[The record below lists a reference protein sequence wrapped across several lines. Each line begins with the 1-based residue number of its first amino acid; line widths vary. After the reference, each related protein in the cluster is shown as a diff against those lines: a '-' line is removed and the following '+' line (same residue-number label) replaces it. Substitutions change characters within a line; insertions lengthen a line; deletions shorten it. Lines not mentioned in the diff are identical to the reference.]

1 MGKNAT
7 GALTRFTGFT
17 QSAFGAVPDPAAG
30 EVLYLSTLAFGGE
43 PNLEPDPTLGSG
55 YRGEQK
61 GDEGRFDPTG
71 TATAII
77 GTSIGFWLKHL
88 IGAPVTT
95 GAAGA
100 YTHTFAVGNGAQAI
114 PPALLIERDFGDRIA
129 GTGRIAR
136 DQDVRIGS
144 AAFAFTTGGPHQT
157 VNYNLVGA
165 RKVALPA
172 LPLDDTPED
181 YGHKAFVLSGLTL
194 VLDEGAT
201 EVCVETLNINWDND
215 LDTDLFCLNDG
226 GQRHDLPEG
235 QVRISGDG
243 VAQFDTAALL
253 LKAQAD
259 QSLALRIRMR
269 RGSGAGTVGNEEL
282 TLNVPL
288 SALVAPVPGVTGP
301 RGLKQAFSF
310 RAYRPENGEVG
321 VTAVLK
327 SPRAVI

>member
-17 QSAFGAVPDPAAG
+17 QSAFGAVPDPAGG
-30 EVLYLSTLAFGGE
+30 EVLYLTALSFGGD
-43 PNLEPDPTLGSG
+43 PTLEPDPTLGSG

-71 TATAII
+71 TATAVI

-88 IGAPVTT
+88 IGTPVTT
-95 GAAGA
+95 GAPGA
-100 YTHTFAVGNGAQAI
+100 YTHTFAVGDGAQAI
-114 PPALLIERDFGDRIA
+114 PPALLIERDFGSRIA
-129 GTGRIAR
+129 GAGRIAR
-136 DQDVRIGS
+136 DQDIRIGS

-157 VNYNLVGA
+157 VNFNLVGA
-165 RKVALPA
+165 TKVELPDEV
-172 LPLDDTPED
+172 LDDTPED
-181 YGHKAFVLSGLTL
+181 YGHKAFTLAGLEL

-201 EVCVETLNINWDND
+201 QVCVETLNLNWDND
-215 LDTDLFCLNDG
+215 LDTDLFCLNNG

-253 LKAQAD
+253 VKAKAD
-259 QSLALRIRMR
+259 QSLALRIRFR
-269 RGSGAGTVGNEEL
+269 RGTGAGTLGNEEL
-282 TLNVPL
+282 TINVPL

-301 RGLKQAFSF
+301 RGLKQNFNF

-321 VTAVLK
+321 VTVVLK
-327 SPRAVI
+327 SPRAII